1 MFLKARAKGKGDKKK
16 IGKTEMAIVIGDEI
30 KGFNPTSA
38 DRKAGWKEGWKAFPI
53 REVRVFPLFHLQG
66 GQPSPLSCAPS

>member
-1 MFLKARAKGKGDKKK
+1 
-16 IGKTEMAIVIGDEI
+16 MAIVIGDEI

-66 GQPSPLSCAPS
+66 GQPSPCRVLQVNKNTAIGVLTSKDLTKR